1 MERKKKQTTDMTK
14 QAEDQTKNRNK
25 NFTKLT
31 IEEQLQQIGRIASEL
46 ENGSSGL
53 EEALEKY
60 EEGVRLVRGC
70 ASQIDRVQKRIKV
83 IETETEDES

>member
-1 MERKKKQTTDMTK
+1 MEKKKKQTKDMT
-14 QAEDQTKNRNK
+14 TNR
-25 NFTKLT
+25 T
-31 IEEQLQQIGRIASEL
+31 IEEQLMKIQEIAAEL
-46 ENGSSGL
+46 EDSSLGL

-70 ASQIDRVQKRIKV
+70 AGQIDRVQKRIKV

>member
-1 MERKKKQTTDMTK
+1 MEKKKKQTKDM
-14 QAEDQTKNRNK
+14 
-25 NFTKLT
+25 T
-31 IEEQLQQIGRIASEL
+31 IEEQLSIIQKIASEL
-46 ENGSSGL
+46 EGGNLGL

-70 ASQIDRVQKRIKV
+70 AGQIDRVQKRIKV

>member
-1 MERKKKQTTDMTK
+1 MEKKKKQTKDMT
-14 QAEDQTKNRNK
+14 TNRTSNI
-25 NFTKLT
+25 T
-31 IEEQLQQIGRIASEL
+31 IEEQLIKIQEIAAKL
-46 ENGSSGL
+46 EGGALGL

-70 ASQIDRVQKRIKV
+70 AGQIDRVQKRIKV

>member
-1 MERKKKQTTDMTK
+1 MEKKKKQTKDMTI
-14 QAEDQTKNRNK
+14 NRTSNI
-25 NFTKLT
+25 T
-31 IEEQLQQIGRIASEL
+31 IEEQLIKIQEIAAKL
-46 ENGSSGL
+46 EGGALGL

-70 ASQIDRVQKRIKV
+70 AGQIDRVQKRIKV

>member
-1 MERKKKQTTDMTK
+1 MTI
-14 QAEDQTKNRNK
+14 NRTSNI
-25 NFTKLT
+25 T
-31 IEEQLQQIGRIASEL
+31 IEEQLIKIQEIAAKL
-46 ENGSSGL
+46 EGGALGL

-70 ASQIDRVQKRIKV
+70 AGQIDRVQKRIKV

>member
-1 MERKKKQTTDMTK
+1 MTTD
-14 QAEDQTKNRNK
+14 QTMNI
-25 NFTKLT
+25 T
-31 IEEQLQQIGRIASEL
+31 IEEQLMKIQGIAAEL
-46 ENGSSGL
+46 ESGDLGL

-70 ASQIDRVQKRIKV
+70 AGQIDRVQKRIKV

>member
-1 MERKKKQTTDMTK
+1 MT
-14 QAEDQTKNRNK
+14 NRTSNI
-25 NFTKLT
+25 T
-31 IEEQLQQIGRIASEL
+31 IEEQLVKIQKIAAEL
-46 ENGSSGL
+46 EGGDLGL

-70 ASQIDRVQKRIKV
+70 AGQIDRVQKRIKV

>member
-1 MERKKKQTTDMTK
+1 MEKKKKQTKDMT
-14 QAEDQTKNRNK
+14 TNI
-25 NFTKLT
+25 T
-31 IEEQLQQIGRIASEL
+31 IEEQLMKIQEIAAEL
-46 ENGSSGL
+46 EDGSLGL

-70 ASQIDRVQKRIKV
+70 AGQIDRVQKRIKV

>member
-1 MERKKKQTTDMTK
+1 MERKKKQTKDMTK
-14 QAEDQTKNRNK
+14 NMS
-25 NFTKLT
+25 
-31 IEEQLQQIGRIASEL
+31 IEEQLQQIEQIASEL
-46 ENGSSGL
+46 ESGNMGL

>member
-1 MERKKKQTTDMTK
+1 MERKKKQTKDMTK
-14 QAEDQTKNRNK
+14 NIS
-25 NFTKLT
+25 
-31 IEEQLQQIGRIASEL
+31 IEEQLQQIEQIASEL
-46 ENGSSGL
+46 ESGNMGL

>member
-1 MERKKKQTTDMTK
+1 MEKKKKQTKDM
-14 QAEDQTKNRNK
+14 
-25 NFTKLT
+25 T
-31 IEEQLQQIGRIASEL
+31 IEEQLIKIQEIASEL
-46 ENGSSGL
+46 ENGNLGL

-70 ASQIDRVQKRIKV
+70 SGQIDRVQKRIKV